1 MTAWSRPQRQGEP
14 WGAVLALGITQ
25 ITAWGT
31 IFYLFALIMEP
42 LQSALGASKTA
53 VVGAFTVALLLSG
66 LLAPMVGQLIDRRGG
81 RALMAAG
88 SLLAAAS
95 LAGLGQVTSLAQL
108 YAAWALLGVAMACT
122 LYEPA
127 FAVLTR
133 AFTRHH
139 RRAITVLTLF
149 GGFASTV
156 FWPLGQAL
164 INAVGWRETA
174 VIFGAINLA
183 VCLPLHLFALP
194 SASVVPAAQP
204 EQPQTARSLRQAV
217 RDPTFHWLAAA
228 FTANTLVFSATSV
241 HLLAMLAAKGL
252 TATQAAAF
260 GALIGPMQVL
270 GRLTEMVFAGRTS
283 PSRVGLIAMGLLPAS
298 LLLLVI
304 AGTSVWSFVAF
315 AVLYGAGNGVM
326 TIVRGTIPVELY
338 GRDHYGAV
346 NGALAAPVL
355 IAKAV
360 GPLVAAF
367 ALILLH
373 DYDNVA
379 LLLGAV
385 ALSSMAFFGMAIRLR
400 ARR

>member
-1 MTAWSRPQRQGEP
+1 M
-14 WGAVLALGITQ
+14 LALGVTQ
-25 ITAWGT
+25 ISAWGT
-31 IFYLFALIMEP
+31 IFYLFPLIMEP
-42 LQSALGASKTA
+42 LQLALGASKTA
-53 VVGAFTVALLLSG
+53 VVGAFTLALLLSG
-66 LLAPMVGQLIDRRGG
+66 LLAPVVGQLIDRRGG

-95 LAGLGQVTSLAQL
+95 LAGLGQVTTLTQL
-108 YAAWALLGVAMACT
+108 YAAWALLGVAMSGT

-174 VIFGAINLA
+174 AIFGAINLV
-183 VCLPLHLFALP
+183 VCVPLHLVALP
-194 SASVVPAAQP
+194 SAAVPRAGQP
-204 EQPQTARSLRQAV
+204 EQPQPARSLREAV

-241 HLLAMLAAKGL
+241 HLLAMLVAKGL

-270 GRLTEMVFAGRTS
+270 GRLTEMVSGGRAA
-283 PSRVGLIAMGLLPAS
+283 PSRVGMIAMGLLPAS

-304 AGTSVWSFVAF
+304 AGTSVWGFVAF

-355 IAKAV
+355 IAKAA

-367 ALILLH
+367 ALVVAH
-373 DYDNVA
+373 SYDTVTLWLA
-379 LLLGAV
+379 A
-385 ALSSMAFFGMAIRLR
+385 AAASSMLFFALALR
-400 ARR
+400 RRGAR